1 MPLSKSQKKT
11 YYQSLSKELQQ
22 LCKSAPLQWG
32 QIQNNKT
39 DNLIDMFSCKN
50 VDDLEFKIKNLKSE
64 TQNYYRRRWFIWKCS
79 MVDEYLFTQ
88 LASVKSNPIK
98 KDKNWDIAF
107 SDKYKFDLKGTV
119 VPKMMRSNFDINL
132 EEELISFYYK
142 NQSKGVRFG
151 EQNRL
156 FTVHHSFK
164 KQDRSIYLRCHWE
177 LKEKAYSTFNLLLKE
192 NKINWISYK
201 NAISKCIFILESKD
215 NEFYF
220 KII

>member
-1 MPLSKSQKKT
+1 MTPSEYK
-11 YYQSLSKELQQ
+11 SLSKELQQ
-22 LCKSAPLQWG
+22 LCKSAPLYWG

-39 DNLIDMFSCKN
+39 DDLIDMFSCKSVN
-50 VDDLEFKIKNLKSE
+50 DLESKIRSLKPE
-64 TQNYYRRRWFIWKCS
+64 TQNYYRRRWFIWKCAV
-79 MVDEYLFTQ
+79 VDEHLFAQ
-88 LASVKSNPIK
+88 LASVVSNPIK

-107 SDKYKFDLKGTV
+107 SDEYKFDIKGTV
-119 VPKMMRSNFDINL
+119 IPKMMRSSFDTNQ
-132 EEELISFYYK
+132 EKELISFFYK

-156 FTVHHSFK
+156 FIVHHSFK
-164 KQDRSIYLRCHWE
+164 KQERSIYLRCYWE
-177 LKEKAYSTFNLLLKE
+177 LKEKAYSAFNSLLKE

-201 NAISKCIFILESKD
+201 NAISKCIFILESKE